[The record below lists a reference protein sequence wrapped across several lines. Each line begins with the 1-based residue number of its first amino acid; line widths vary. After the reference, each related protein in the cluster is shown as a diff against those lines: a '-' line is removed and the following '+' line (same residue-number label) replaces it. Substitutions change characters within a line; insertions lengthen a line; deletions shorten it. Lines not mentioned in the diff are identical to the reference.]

1 MTNASKKISGKVV
14 SLPSAN
20 TSQGNATS
28 TQVQR
33 VSNQSE
39 PKAKTSTK
47 KKATASK
54 KTVAKKTKIK
64 KAKTPVSKAKKT
76 AKKTVTS
83 SKTKTTA
90 KAKTTAKQKP
100 LLKEAT
106 MATTGTTKQYEQV
119 SKQAYAGFEQMTT
132 MGKEFFDAWV
142 QCSNIATTGAQE
154 LLKEN
159 AANSQKA
166 AEKASDM
173 AKELMSCRSLN
184 EFTEKHSQ
192 YTQQAL
198 NETLAST
205 TELTEKYI
213 KLCTEAAEPLNKKI
227 TSAVE
232 KASKQAA

>member
-1 MTNASKKISGKVV
+1 MTDASKNISGTVV

-20 TSQGNATS
+20 TSQGSATS
-28 TQVQR
+28 TQVQGAK
-33 VSNQSE
+33 SQSE
-39 PKAKTSTK
+39 PKAKKKTGIK
-47 KKATASK
+47 KKATATK

-64 KAKTPVSKAKKT
+64 KAKTPVSKAKTK
-76 AKKTVTS
+76 AKKAVTS
-83 SKTKTTA
+83 PKAKA

-100 LLKEAT
+100 SIKEAI
-106 MATTGTTKQYEQV
+106 MATTNTTKQYEQM

-154 LLKEN
+154 LFKEN

-173 AKELMSCRSLN
+173 VKELMGCRSLN

-192 YTQQAL
+192 YTQQTL
-198 NETLAST
+198 NETLASA